1 MWIYRSPIGVLYIKQ
16 MPNGKY
22 GLCYDSDC
30 YGFYENPVQ
39 AADDVYTHV
48 TGCYEWDIL
57 DGKVPDEPTDLG
69 EWEKV

>member
-1 MWIYRSPIGVLYIKQ
+1 

-22 GLCYDSDC
+22 GLCYDSAC
-30 YGFYENPVQ
+30 YGFYENPIQ

-48 TGCYEWDIL
+48 TGCYEWDAL